1 MANDFKNSLSNNIT
15 TEAVVHTVTDTN
27 PSVLLQLDIANLNTV
42 STTVTVKITDTSAST
57 TVNLV
62 KDAPIPIG
70 SALQVING
78 QKLILEQSDTV
89 SVSSTGGAVD
99 VIASL
104 LTDVVS

>member
-15 TEAVVHTVTDTN
+15 TETTVHTVTNTN
-27 PSVLLQLDIANLNTV
+27 PSVLLQLDIANLSAV
-42 STTVTVKITDTSAST
+42 SITANVKITDSSTST
-57 TVNLV
+57 TVHLI

-70 SALQVING
+70 STLQAING
-78 QKLILEQSDTV
+78 QKIILEQNDTIKV
-89 SVSSTGGAVD
+89 SANGGAVD

>member
-15 TEAVVHTVTDTN
+15 TETTDHTVTNTN
-27 PSVLLQLDIANLNTV
+27 PSVLLQLDIANLSAV
-42 STTVTVKITDTSAST
+42 SITANVKITDSSTST
-57 TVNLV
+57 TVHLI

-70 SALQVING
+70 STLQAING
-78 QKLILEQSDTV
+78 QKIILEQNDTV
-89 SVSSTGGAVD
+89 KVSANGGAVD